1 MSHFIKTRI
10 SRSEI
15 FGMAQHAGFQ
25 LSRHSH
31 AEFDAVIAGYEHF
44 AAQVETREREACAQI
59 CDQQQAVERTS
70 HGAARADA
78 CAVAI
83 RARTPE
89 VCHTVIPMG
98 PLRVQYDN
106 RPVWEREPQ
115 LHPQNPP
122 QKPQHV
128 PTKPPPESLP
138 VEKRLLEKLPEC
150 FQEWHKTIEGPDYR
164 PSTDGAAVVAPR
176 FPWKPINQQ
185 TPRNCKLQL
194 INRAAGVAC
203 YGVLGLNPGHWTHWA
218 PLPTFED

>member
-1 MSHFIKTRI
+1 MAWWPDRKDLSITYSGLNGWIKEQRI
-10 SRSEI
+10 
-15 FGMAQHAGFQ
+15 
-25 LSRHSH
+25 
-31 AEFDAVIAGYEHF
+31 
-44 AAQVETREREACAQI
+44 
-59 CDQQQAVERTS
+59 
-70 HGAARADA
+70 
-78 CAVAI
+78 
-83 RARTPE
+83 
-89 VCHTVIPMG
+89 
-98 PLRVQYDN
+98 
-106 RPVWEREPQ
+106 
-115 LHPQNPP
+115 

-128 PTKPPPESLP
+128 PTKPPPESIP

-150 FQEWHKTIEGPDYR
+150 FQEWHKTVEGLEYR